1 MPRFRALTALL
12 ALTIGAVTAST
23 ASAVTAPRTAARP
36 YFDLRSSTAATS
48 TSAAGASSAR
58 SALRRD
64 LGRGAAIDVDRS
76 TGTTHRIARAGR
88 ALTGPA
94 SGDRR
99 AIAESYIRRHA
110 DVIGLSAQDL
120 GTLELA
126 RRTESP
132 GGVLYLSWRQSVR
145 GIPLFDGG
153 LRASVAADG
162 RIVSIGGA
170 PVRGL
175 ASAATTPALDSAEA
189 LKRARED
196 ARAKDGSDASDY
208 AGLVLYAT
216 GRDVRLAWATTV
228 HASSQA
234 TYHTLV
240 DAGSGAILHRQ
251 NLVKFAAPALMFD
264 RYPGAS
270 PGGTQTSVDLEA
282 RGWLNPGSLNL
293 TGPFARAYSDLNDS
307 NTVNAG
313 EEVTRASASG
323 SFAFSFVPF
332 TQAPGG
338 CDPTHQC
345 SWNFDVGNSWVT
357 NRSQTTVQAFAYVSS
372 FRDHLAAAPI
382 GFDAASGGFE
392 GTDRVTV
399 EADDGAVGPS
409 GRPDANHR
417 DNANMETFPDG
428 TPPRM
433 QMYLFFNNGDF
444 RDINGG
450 DDAAIVYH
458 EYTHGLSNRLITLSN
473 GVGAL
478 DDAQPGA
485 MGEAWSDFYAKDL
498 LANQGLQPD
507 TAAPGEVDMGEYTD
521 SVPHRIRSQPMDC
534 PVAVGTPAC
543 PGAGTAGPS
552 GYTYGDFGNIAGGPE
567 VHADGEIWGETLW
580 DLRTEVGSAV
590 AEALVTG
597 GMRGSPPEPTFLDAR
612 DAIMD
617 ADVALFGGHHM
628 AALWRVFARRG
639 MGTDAATTGSGDT
652 NPHEGF
658 AKPADQAP
666 TGSMS
671 ATPANVAPGAN
682 VHFDAGAIQDVDG
695 VVREYR
701 WDFDG
706 NGSVDRTTTTPTTD
720 FAYSAAGNFAAAV
733 TAVDDGGNTVR
744 PTTNV
749 AVVAPLSSTLGES
762 SVSLGRIVVAN
773 KVTVDRRGRFG
784 VRVTFA
790 QGARSGKAKLLVFRK
805 GKRIGSA
812 TATVKKGLSV
822 RFKVKLTKAGLRALK
837 KATKFNVSIRLQLPG
852 STTIAATKNVQLKA
866 PKR

>member
-1 MPRFRALTALL
+1 MPRTRTLALL
-12 ALTIGAVTAST
+12 AATVAAVLPST

-36 YFDLRSSTAATS
+36 YFDLRSSTAATAP
-48 TSAAGASSAR
+48 AATGAASAR

-64 LGRGAAIDVDRS
+64 LGRGAVVDVDRS
-76 TGTTHRIARAGR
+76 TGTTRRIARAGH

-99 AIAESYIRRHA
+99 ALAERWIRQHA
-110 DVIGLSAQDL
+110 DVIGLGAQDL
-120 GTLELA
+120 GTLQLA

-170 PVRGL
+170 PVRDI
-175 ASAATTPALDSAEA
+175 ASAATTPTLDSAAA
-189 LKRARED
+189 LRRARED
-196 ARAKDGSDASDY
+196 ARASAAGDDQDDA
-208 AGLVLYAT
+208 ALVLYAT

-228 HASSQA
+228 HATSQA
-234 TYHTLV
+234 VYHTLV
-240 DAGSGAILHRQ
+240 DADSGAILYRQ

-270 PGGTQTSVDLEA
+270 PGGTQRSIDLEA
-282 RGWLNPGSLNL
+282 QGWLTPGSLNL

-313 EEVTRASASG
+313 EEVTRASAAGNFVFPFTDFTASNTDG
-323 SFAFSFVPF
+323 ACNASHKCSWDVDDSNSFV
-332 TQAPGG
+332 
-338 CDPTHQC
+338 
-345 SWNFDVGNSWVT
+345 S
-357 NRSQTTVQAFAYVSS
+357 NRAQNAVQAFAYVSA
-372 FRDHLAAAPI
+372 FHDHLAAAPI
-382 GFDAASGGFE
+382 GFDAASGAFE
-392 GTDRVTV
+392 GADRVTI
-399 EADDGAVGPS
+399 ESDDGIS
-409 GRPDANHR
+409 LFDTDHI
-417 DNANMETFPDG
+417 DNANMETPPDG
-428 TPPRM
+428 QAPRM
-433 QMYLFFNNGDF
+433 QMYLFYDNGDF

-458 EYTHGLSNRLITLSN
+458 EYTHGLSSRLITFNDGSE
-473 GVGAL
+473 AL

-498 LANQGLQPD
+498 LNNQGLQPD

-521 SVPHRIRSQPMDC
+521 SVPHQIRSQPMDC

-543 PGAGTAGPS
+543 PGGGTAGPS
-552 GYTYGDFGNIAGGPE
+552 GYTYGDFSKVCGCGDE

-580 DLRTEVGSAV
+580 DLRTAVGSSV

-597 GMRGSPPEPTFLDAR
+597 GMRGSPTLPTFLDAR
-612 DAIMD
+612 DSIMD
-617 ADVALFGGHHM
+617 ADVALFGGHHT
-628 AALWRVFARRG
+628 AALWRVFAGRG
-639 MGTDAATTGSGDT
+639 MGTDATTTGSGDIH
-652 NPHEGF
+652 PHEGF

-666 TGSMS
+666 TGAMS
-671 ATPANVAPGAN
+671 ATPANVLIGAP
-682 VHFDAGAIQDVDG
+682 VHFDAGAIQDADG
-695 VVREYR
+695 VVKEYR

-706 NGSVDRTTTTPTTD
+706 NGSVDSTTATPTTD
-720 FAYSAAGNFAAAV
+720 SAYAAPGRFLAQV
-733 TAVDDGGNTVR
+733 TPVDDGGNTMQA
-744 PTTNV
+744 TANV
-749 AVVAPLSSTLGES
+749 VVTAPPPAVAPI
-762 SVSLGRIVVAN
+762 VAPLGRIVVAG
-773 KVTVDRRGRFG
+773 KVTVDSRGRFG

-790 QGARSGKAKLLVFRK
+790 QGARSGKARLLVFRK

-837 KATKFNVSIRLQLPG
+837 KAKKFNVSISLQLPG
-852 STTIAATKNVQLKA
+852 STSIVAAKSVQLKA
-866 PKR
+866 PKKKS